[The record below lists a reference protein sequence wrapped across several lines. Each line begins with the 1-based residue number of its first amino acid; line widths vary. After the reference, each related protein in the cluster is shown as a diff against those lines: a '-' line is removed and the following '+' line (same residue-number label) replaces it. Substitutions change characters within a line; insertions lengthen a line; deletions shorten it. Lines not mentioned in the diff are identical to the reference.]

1 MCIRDRGKKAQLEW
15 KLCGQYSQGEN
26 NYALAEI
33 ELFTGRH
40 HQIRV
45 QMSHAGMPL
54 LGDNKYG
61 NEESEKLSHALG
73 IRHTALLA
81 SRLSLSHP
89 VSGKKLEYTLPFPD
103 EWQIQN

>member
-1 MCIRDRGKKAQLEW
+1 M
-15 KLCGQYSQGEN
+15 
-26 NYALAEI
+26 AEI

-61 NEESEKLSHALG
+61 NEESEKLSQALG

-89 VSGKKLEYTLPFPD
+89 VSGKKLEYTLPFPMNGRYKIRD
-103 EWQIQN
+103 TIYNA